1 MKTMQRVISAGFATA
16 ALASASVPA
25 LAYTVWRDIDL
36 QWYADVGRSLID
48 PAVELVPADFP
59 IR

>member
-25 LAYTVWRDIDL
+25 LAYTVWPDIDL
-36 QWYADVGRSLID
+36 QWYAEVGRSLF
-48 PAVELVPADFP
+48 PADFP